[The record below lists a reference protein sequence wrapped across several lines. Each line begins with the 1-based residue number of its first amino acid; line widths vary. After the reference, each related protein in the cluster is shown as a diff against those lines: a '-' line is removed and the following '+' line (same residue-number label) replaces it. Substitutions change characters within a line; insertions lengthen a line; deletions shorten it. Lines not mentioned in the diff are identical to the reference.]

1 MVRIST
7 GKTTATPATKK
18 APKGKSRDGIR
29 NAPSPVNEHPLAR
42 RRARVLV
49 ALAVVMLLG
58 WSAQAAWRWAAPSVA
73 SRERYVLPERAI
85 TVSPPPEWIVAD
97 VRRQV
102 IHSAGLDGRL
112 SILDAGF
119 LETIH
124 RAFGLHPWVQSVDR
138 VEKKFPPAVHIELTY
153 RRPVAVIETARG
165 ELLPV
170 DAGGLHLP
178 AADVLLIR
186 RKSLPRITGI
196 VGQPAVGQTWGD
208 ARAQGA
214 VEIVNRLTDAWE
226 PLHLD
231 TITPRARPELRGEVQ
246 FFIYDIVTLGGTR
259 IIWGASP
266 MAGVPGEAEVGEKI
280 GRIERCIEQFGPLNS
295 VKAPGIVD
303 VRGELHVEPRMVKQ
317 PDQAVDEPTV
327 VK

>member
-7 GKTTATPATKK
+7 GKTTTTPASKK
-18 APKGKSRDGIR
+18 AAKGKSLDGSK
-29 NAPSPVNEHPLAR
+29 NAPLPLQAHPLAR

-49 ALAVVMLLG
+49 TLAVVMLLG
-58 WSAQAAWRWAAPSVA
+58 WSAQAAWRWAAPTVA
-73 SRERYVLPERAI
+73 SRERYLLPGKAI

-97 VRRQV
+97 VRSEV

-112 SILDAGF
+112 SILDAEF
-119 LETIH
+119 LETIK
-124 RAFGLHPWVQSVDR
+124 RAFALHPWVQSVDR
-138 VEKKFPPAVHIELTY
+138 VEKKFPPAVQIELTY
-153 RRPVAVIETARG
+153 RRPVAVIETAQG

-170 DAGGLHLP
+170 DAWGRHLP

-196 VGQPAVGQTWGD
+196 VGQPPLGQTWGD

-214 VEIVNRLTDAWE
+214 VEIVNGLTAVWE

-231 TITPRARPELRGEVQ
+231 LITPRARPELRGELQ

-266 MAGVPGEAEVGEKI
+266 LAGAPGEAGVAEKI

-317 PDQAVDEPTV
+317 PDEAVDEPTV